1 MKRVGILSTSL
12 TLFVIC
18 LFSFSVNAFAFNNE
32 YITNFG
38 SWYKYGDLMNIN
50 NDVLSG
56 QLHYALDENDAC
68 AYFYFIYSN
77 CDGDY
82 KDEDVSLE
90 FEISNSTN
98 KYSFSVSKSGV
109 KNGDKDIYIDYDF
122 DNVNSEFGNG
132 RLLAGF
138 EMKNKTDRSSL
149 NKITCTFSA
158 DSKNSCVILDDCVF
172 DMCVSADDQSQN
184 NSCSKSRRERK
195 GATSTSISAP
205 KTNNNNK
212 KTNKSATTKF
222 VPKHTINNHNDS
234 DRKNKNDNNSTKFS
248 GTATTYDIKSS
259 ASPSESGSNV
269 TQNETVTSGF
279 SNNNGGSKL
288 LYPKNSKIAFR
299 MAIFFAVLGIVAL
312 GCGLFLKDNLRDN
325 NLSDKNND
333 TENPDDEDNE

>member
-12 TLFVIC
+12 MLFVIC

-32 YITNFG
+32 YITNLG
-38 SWYKYGDLMNIN
+38 SWYKYGDLININ

-56 QLHYALDENDAC
+56 QLRYVLDENDAC

-82 KDEDVSLE
+82 KDEDVSLK
-90 FEISNSTN
+90 FEISNSVN
-98 KYSFSVSKSGV
+98 KYSFSVSKSGI
-109 KNGDKDIYIDYDF
+109 KNGNKDIYIDYDF

-132 RLLAGF
+132 RLLVGF

-149 NKITCTFSA
+149 NEITCTFGA

-172 DMCVSADDQSQN
+172 DMRVSADNLSQKK
-184 NSCSKSRRERK
+184 SGSKSRSERK
-195 GATSTSISAP
+195 GTNSTSISAP
-205 KTNNNNK
+205 KNNNK
-212 KTNKSATTKF
+212 KASKSDTTKF
-222 VPKHTINNHNDS
+222 VPKHTINNHKNS
-234 DRKNKNDNNSTKFS
+234 DGKNNNDNNSTKFS
-248 GTATTYDIKSS
+248 GTGTTYDTK
-259 ASPSESGSNV
+259 SPSSVLESDSGT
-269 TQNETVTSGF
+269 TQSETVTSDF
-279 SNNNGGSKL
+279 SNNNGGSNL

-312 GCGLFLKDNLRDN
+312 GCGLFLKDN

-333 TENPDDEDNE
+333 NENHDGNE